1 MISTPVDYR
10 DRYLSQ
16 EIGIGVSFD
25 DGILIEEYKIPLTIL
40 NFRGFAVKT
49 VEIRWHG
56 RGGQGVVTA
65 NELLAGAA
73 IREGKFIKAFPE
85 FGPER
90 MGAPIRAFTRIS
102 EEPIKVHS
110 QVYNPDFVVVLDS
123 TLIGHMDLTGGLKEG
138 GVVIA
143 NYSEGKQELS
153 KVLGD
158 GGDIHAVNATKIALE
173 EIGRPMANT
182 AMLGALVKVAGLV
195 SLDSILAELQ
205 AKFSVKFPDKVIQ
218 KNINSVKRAY
228 EEVD

>member
-1 MISTPVDYR
+1 
-10 DRYLSQ
+10 
-16 EIGIGVSFD
+16 
-25 DGILIEEYKIPLTIL
+25 
-40 NFRGFAVKT
+40 VKT

-90 MGAPIRAFTRIS
+90 MGAPIRAFFRIS
-102 EEPIKVHS
+102 DEPIKVHS
-110 QVYNPDFVVVLDS
+110 QVYNPDYVVIIDP
-123 TLIGHMDLTGGLKEG
+123 TLIGNIDLIGGLKEDG
-138 GVVIA
+138 AVIA
-143 NYSEGKQELS
+143 NYPEGKQELS
-153 KVLGD
+153 KVLGNGVD
-158 GGDIHAVNATKIALE
+158 FHVVNATNIALE
-173 EIGRPMANT
+173 EIGRSMANT
-182 AMLGALVKVAGLV
+182 AMLGALVKVTGIV

-205 AKFSVKFPDKVIQ
+205 TKFSAKFSDKVVQ